1 MHCRAASVCRWGS
14 LSLGQSVAG
23 AVCRVS
29 DGERE
34 RESRERAKVGVDA
47 RVPAQAVDPLPSCAC
62 PSLGQSVAGAACRVR
77 AVCARARV
85 CVCVCVCVRVS
96 VCVCFG
102 VDALVRVSAV
112 VLTGRRRRQLKQQ
125 EHPLHRSERQFC
137 RGCRGSGPGLMIG
150 RKMRFSY
157 RRILV
162 GARRLRGPHRHHQL
176 NAGNGST
183 RVLHLQ

>member
-14 LSLGQSVAG
+14 LSLGQPVA
-23 AVCRVS
+23 C
-29 DGERE
+29 E
-34 RESRERAKVGVDA
+34 
-47 RVPAQAVDPLPSCAC
+47 L
-62 PSLGQSVAGAACRVR
+62 
-77 AVCARARV
+77 CARARV

-150 RKMRFSY
+150 RKCALATEESWW
-157 RRILV
+157 
-162 GARRLRGPHRHHQL
+162 
-176 NAGNGST
+176 
-183 RVLHLQ
+183 VLGDSEGHTHTTN

>member
-85 CVCVCVCVRVS
+85 CVRVCVRACECVCVLRRGRTCPGIRRGAHWPPPSPAEAAGASSASVREAILS
-96 VCVCFG
+96 GLPWIGSWTDDWYSTC
-102 VDALVRVSAV
+102 ALATEESWW
-112 VLTGRRRRQLKQQ
+112 VLGD
-125 EHPLHRSERQFC
+125 SE
-137 RGCRGSGPGLMIG
+137 G
-150 RKMRFSY
+150 
-157 RRILV
+157 
-162 GARRLRGPHRHHQL
+162 HTHTT
-176 NAGNGST
+176 N
-183 RVLHLQ
+183 